1 MSQKQRGKPSG
12 QRSASSAGK
21 GVAGNSGFLDIAGLL
36 GVEGRAGRY
45 LLASF
50 VLHIVVALSLFV
62 SWDFLRD
69 DEVLVIPEYI
79 DAHVISQQELEQLMS
94 RKDEPQKKPEPKKE
108 VEPPE
113 PEKQQ
118 EEERQQE
125 IEELQREVEAKK
137 KALLQKKEEER
148 KEQEKKEKLAKEKKE
163 KELKDKKE
171 KELKEKKE
179 KEKKEKEKKEKE
191 KKAKEKKEKE
201 KKEKDKKEKDKKELE
216 RLRQDREA
224 NLMKKLAEAEARE
237 NAAQSVEAEGK
248 AASARELTEVERY
261 LALIKKR
268 VEDVW
273 RKPPDSGE
281 LVVELEIRLL
291 PNGELAGVEV
301 TRSSGVVPFDRSA
314 LNAVQSNMEFPVPD
328 DSKLFEKYFREFK
341 LTFRGQD

>member
-21 GVAGNSGFLDIAGLL
+21 GAAGNSGFLDIAGLL
-36 GVEGRAGRY
+36 GVEGRAQPY
-45 LLASF
+45 LLAS
-50 VLHIVVALSLFV
+50 VLLHIAVALALFV
-62 SWDFLRD
+62 SWDFLED

-94 RKDEPQKKPEPKKE
+94 RKDKPQEKPEPEKK
-108 VEPPE
+108 VEPPPE
-113 PEKQQ
+113 PEQQQ

-137 KALLQKKEEER
+137 KALLQKKEDER

-171 KELKEKKE
+171 KEKKEKERKE

-191 KKAKEKKEKE
+191 KRDKEKKEKE
-201 KKEKDKKEKDKKELE
+201 KKDKEKEKKDLE
-216 RLRQDREA
+216 RLRQEREA
-224 NLMKKLAEAEARE
+224 NLMKKLAESEARE
-237 NAAQSVEAEGK
+237 NAQQSVQAEGK
-248 AASARELTEVERY
+248 AASARELTEIERFM
-261 LALIKKR
+261 ALIKSR
-268 VEDVW
+268 VEAVW

-281 LVVELEIRLL
+281 LVVEFSIRLL
-291 PNGELAGVEV
+291 PNGELAGVEI

-314 LNAVQSNMEFPVPD
+314 LNAVQANMKFPVPE
-328 DSKLFEKYFREFK
+328 DSKLFEKHFREF
-341 LTFRGQD
+341 TMRFRGQD